1 MESDSGSESSGT
13 PPFENKG
20 RKRLCCVERWV
31 KYKKKIKKDSGKAY
45 TTYRGER
52 RGCKQPAIA
61 LPCHCQHHFSSH
73 VTMED
78 RQRIFKDFYQLG
90 SHDTQ
95 NKYLYGLMERSVPR
109 QRRRRRSTG
118 KPRANTYRYFVRNV
132 KGERIQVCK
141 ETFCQLHAI
150 GKRRVEGIST
160 KLVSGVLF
168 SGDNRGLH
176 GSRPHATRDEVKAQ
190 VREHIESF
198 PARESHYSRQDNLKR
213 RYLPESLSI
222 SRMYRLFLEQYEPE
236 VNEEDGKKPCVKE
249 WLYRKVFNEEYNI
262 GFGYPRSDTCET
274 CDMLKVASDNA
285 KTEEEQSE
293 IQVELASHHEKAA
306 QGYGSLRSDSLK
318 SKTDSCNHL

>member
-20 RKRLCCVERWV
+20 RKRLRCVERWV
-31 KYKKKIKKDSGKAY
+31 KNKKIKKDSGKAY

-61 LPCHCQHHFSSH
+61 LSCHCQHHCSSH
-73 VTMED
+73 MTMED

-141 ETFCQLHAI
+141 ETFCQLHALI
-150 GKRRVEGIST
+150 INIWFVGILTSPTTETSPRSRRGKP
-160 KLVSGVLF
+160 VL
-168 SGDNRGLH
+168 R
-176 GSRPHATRDEVKAQ
+176 
-190 VREHIESF
+190 
-198 PARESHYSRQDNLKR
+198 
-213 RYLPESLSI
+213 SI
-222 SRMYRLFLEQYEPE
+222 SLRIGRRSCASPVPLNHFTF
-236 VNEEDGKKPCVKE
+236 
-249 WLYRKVFNEEYNI
+249 RK
-262 GFGYPRSDTCET
+262 
-274 CDMLKVASDNA
+274 
-285 KTEEEQSE
+285 
-293 IQVELASHHEKAA
+293 
-306 QGYGSLRSDSLK
+306 
-318 SKTDSCNHL
+318 